1 VTILPRQL
9 DDETHARIASICDR
23 GNALAEA
30 GDLSTALSA
39 FEEALGMVPKPIYE
53 WEAATWI
60 LSAVSDVLFQ
70 QGRYNEARDTLKEA
84 MRCPGAIGNPF
95 IHLRLG
101 QAHFELKEYT
111 RAKNELA
118 RAYMGGGDEIFECEV
133 PKYKNYI
140 KEILRP
146 REDI

>member
-1 VTILPRQL
+1 MTSRPQQL
-9 DDETHARIASICDR
+9 DDVTHARITSICDR

-30 GDLSTALSA
+30 GDLNTALLTYQ
-39 FEEALGMVPKPIYE
+39 EALGLVPKPIYE

-60 LSAVSDVLFQ
+60 LAAVGDVLFQ

-84 MRCPGAIGNPF
+84 MRCSGAIGNSF

-101 QAHFELKEYT
+101 QAHFELKEYK
-111 RAKNELA
+111 RAKDELA
-118 RAYMGGGDEIFECEV
+118 RAYMGGGDEIFEGEA